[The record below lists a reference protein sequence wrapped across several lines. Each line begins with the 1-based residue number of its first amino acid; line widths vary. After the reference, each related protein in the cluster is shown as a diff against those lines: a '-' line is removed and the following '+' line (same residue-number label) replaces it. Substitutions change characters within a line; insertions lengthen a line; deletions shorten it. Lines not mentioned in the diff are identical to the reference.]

1 LDHSAWDLQI
11 PHGARYSLSFME
23 APIIQAV
30 PAPQQIK
37 RDPRILIL
45 LLASVFAIATC
56 GLIYELIAGALASYL
71 LGDSI
76 TQFSTVIGVYLFA
89 MGIGSWISKY
99 VTSRVIEVFVEI
111 ELVIGLVGGWSAALL
126 FMMFE
131 SADAFRVLLYAL
143 VLIIGTLVGTEI
155 PLMLRL
161 LKDRLEFK
169 DLVSRVLSLDYVGAL
184 LASLLFPLVL
194 VPHLGLM
201 RSSFLFGIINALV
214 GLAALVILRRDLAWR
229 RFLFSQAVLVLL
241 ALVAGFLWSDQLLA
255 FSERA
260 WYGNENVIYAKSTP
274 YQRIVLTRHS
284 DDLRL
289 YLNGNLQFSSR
300 DEYRYHESLVHP
312 VLSTLGDRPSKVL
325 ILGGGDGLAL
335 REVLHHANV
344 TSATLVDLDGGMTRL
359 FATHPVL
366 TTLNENS
373 FNAPRTHLI
382 NADAFAWLEQNKEI
396 FDAAIVDFP
405 DPTNFSL
412 GKLYTTAFYQRLKRA
427 LKPDAAFVVQTTSPL
442 VARQSFWC
450 VDATLHA
457 CGFQTLPYH
466 CYVPSFGEWGFI
478 IASRTPLP
486 EPLPLGPNLKFL
498 NQETFAI
505 MRNFPPDMSRVETEV
520 NKLNNQTLVRV
531 FEKEWGRYGL

>member
-1 LDHSAWDLQI
+1 LQI
-11 PHGARYSLSFME
+11 GRAASYSGEME
-23 APIIQAV
+23 DAPTK
-30 PAPQQIK
+30 AP
-37 RDPRILIL
+37 RDTGILVL

-71 LGDSI
+71 LGDSV

-89 MGIGSWISKY
+89 MGIGSWLSRY
-99 VTSRVIEVFVEI
+99 VTKRLVEMFVEI
-111 ELVIGLVGGWSAALL
+111 ELIIGLVGGWSAALL

-131 SADAFRVLLYAL
+131 STGAFRLLLYGLVLLL
-143 VLIIGTLVGTEI
+143 GTLVGTEI

-201 RSSFLFGIINALV
+201 RSSFLFGFINALV
-214 GLAALVILRRDLAWR
+214 GLAALVLMRQGLAWR
-229 RFLFSQAVLVLL
+229 RSLQAQAVLVIL
-241 ALVAGFLWSDQLLA
+241 ALGAGFVYSDRLLD
-255 FSERA
+255 FTERG
-260 WYGNENVIYAKSTP
+260 WFGNENVIYAKSTL
-274 YQRIVLTRHS
+274 YQRIVLTRHR

-300 DEYRYHESLVHP
+300 DEYRYHEALVHP
-312 VLSTLGDRPSKVL
+312 VMSTVDGRPAKVL

-335 REVLHHANV
+335 REVLHHPNV
-344 TSATLVDLDGGMTRL
+344 TSATLVDLDAGMTQL
-359 FATHPVL
+359 FASHPVL
-366 TTLNENS
+366 VKLNEDAFHS
-373 FNAPRTHLI
+373 PRTRLI
-382 NADAFAWLEQNKEI
+382 NADAFAWLEHNEEK

-412 GKLYTTAFYQRLKRA
+412 GKLYTTAFYERLKRA
-427 LKPDAAFVVQTTSPL
+427 LMPGAAFVVQTTSPL
-442 VARQSFWC
+442 FARQSFWC

-457 CGFQTLPYH
+457 AGFQTLPYH

-478 IASRTPLP
+478 MASRNSFS
-486 EPLPLGPNLKFL
+486 EPLPLAANLKFL

-505 MRNFPPDMSRVETEV
+505 MRNFPPDMARVDSEV
-520 NKLNNQTLVRV
+520 NKLNNQVLVRL